1 MREENKIL
9 VEHKQMLEEQLESSR
24 KRIQTIFSLEN
35 ELYMVKR
42 ELGVAQMEMESDKK
56 KIEELQEVN
65 LFCLFIRFTTFVI
78 RLSHSVARLYIFIAN
93 ERMNALGITLVTR
106 LLRTNHLIEVDL
118 LNHCCS
124 PAVCNN

>member
-65 LFCLFIRFTTFVI
+65 LFCLFIRFTTFII
-78 RLSHSVARLYIFIAN
+78 RLSHSVARLYIFI
-93 ERMNALGITLVTR
+93 EDSNALGITLVTR
-106 LLRTNHLIEVDL
+106 LLRIRHLIEVDL
-118 LNHCCS
+118 LSHCCS

>member
-65 LFCLFIRFTTFVI
+65 LFCLFIRFTTFII
-78 RLSHSVARLYIFIAN
+78 RLNHSWKRTILSLTSPACTLLLPSGAVNNSSTVLFKSSLVARKQ
-93 ERMNALGITLVTR
+93 
-106 LLRTNHLIEVDL
+106 
-118 LNHCCS
+118 
-124 PAVCNN
+124 

>member
-65 LFCLFIRFTTFVI
+65 LFCLFISFPLDIRIVFFYFVKSLI
-78 RLSHSVARLYIFIAN
+78 KFETQS
-93 ERMNALGITLVTR
+93 TLVP
-106 LLRTNHLIEVDL
+106 LKL
-118 LNHCCS
+118 
-124 PAVCNN
+124 